1 MKSTSKI
8 TRKQVSRQ
16 LEHKKIKLT
25 KKNDQNDLASLVQS
39 IEKKIFFS
47 LFRIL
52 KYKYLD
58 MQERPKKRTQ
68 TNFQHSG
75 TTRVP
80 TMTIS
85 RKTNPAKHFTKIAL
99 WRNLAARKSP
109 KLVCKL
115 NRACLLIWTQFHC
128 PMGKSKKKFFFE
140 IFSFSKI
147 FQLSGTTG
155 GSKIYRNDQ

>member
-39 IEKKIFFS
+39 IEKKFFFS

-115 NRACLLIWTQFHC
+115 NRACLLI
-128 PMGKSKKKFFFE
+128 
-140 IFSFSKI
+140 
-147 FQLSGTTG
+147 
-155 GSKIYRNDQ
+155 